1 MDARQLVAAPQEVTH
16 MIVTLQEAKD
26 ALRVTST
33 AEDALIQNKLN
44 EVLAVLLQFLEYGE
58 LDDFLYAETGSTEA
72 ELYAEHG
79 EDWPTNGDLMA
90 VQILRAAIFA
100 AMAVVYDDRTASP
113 LADGVKSILRRYR
126 NPVMN

>member
-1 MDARQLVAAPQEVTH
+1 
-16 MIVTLQEAKD
+16 MIVTLEEAKD
-26 ALRVTST
+26 ALRVTSS

-44 EVLAVLLQFLEYGE
+44 EVLAVLLQYLEYDD
-58 LDDFLYAETGSTEA
+58 LDDYLYTQTGSTED
-72 ELYAEHG
+72 ELYYEFG
-79 EDWPTNGDLMA
+79 EDWTTAGDLMP

-113 LADGVKSILRRYR
+113 LAVGVKSILRRYR

>member
-1 MDARQLVAAPQEVTH
+1 

-26 ALRVTST
+26 SLRVTSS
-33 AEDALIQNKLN
+33 AEDDLIQNKLN
-44 EVLAVLLQFLEYGE
+44 EVLAVLLQFLEYDD
-58 LDDFLYAETGSTEA
+58 LDDYLYTQTGSTED
-72 ELYAEHG
+72 ELYYEYADEWTTTSNG
-79 EDWPTNGDLMA
+79 ELMP

-126 NPVMN
+126 NPVMK